1 MALSGRE
8 LYGLEIITAVA
19 DASDGKRKI
28 GFGSLYPTLHKL
40 EKKGLVTPPTMLR
53 TLLLQAR
60 SRPGRVRTNAKHDRH
75 FLFVNLHASP

>member
-53 TLLLQAR
+53 TFLL
-60 SRPGRVRTNAKHDRH
+60 GRMSVWVRTNPKHNRH
-75 FLFVNLHASP
+75 FLFVNFYAPD